1 MRRILLIKNPAAAR
15 TRERTLDAV
24 VAVLKQAG
32 ATVDVEL
39 TRCHGD
45 AEAIARRGV
54 ESGGVDVVAVYGG
67 DGTMMQAVA
76 GMVGHSAHLG
86 IIPGG
91 TGNLLAG
98 NLGLPRDPR
107 AAAGIV
113 ARGEPRRIDLGKVE
127 MADRDRFF
135 AVACGAG
142 YDADIMAR
150 TGGEAKRRWGMG
162 AYVSHIVRTVNEIAP
177 TPFSVTID
185 GKTIELEAAM
195 LLVANCPQ
203 VIPPFLSLGRD
214 IAFDDGV
221 LDVVALK
228 ARGLAEVTSTVW
240 SLMRRHPDNAQ
251 VRRFSGHEIRVE
263 ANPSQ
268 AVQLDGDADG
278 RTPFVATVL
287 PGALSVIVG

>member
-1 MRRILLIKNPAAAR
+1 
-15 TRERTLDAV
+15 V
-24 VAVLKQAG
+24 VAVTKRTG
-32 ATVDVEL
+32 AEVDVEL
-39 TRCHGD
+39 TKGHGD
-45 AEAIARRGV
+45 AESIARRGL
-54 ESGGVDVVAVYGG
+54 EGGGVDVVAVYGG

-76 GMVGHSAHLG
+76 GMAGHSVHLG

-107 AAAGIV
+107 AAAQII
-113 ARGEPRRIDLGKVE
+113 ATGEARRIDLGSLE
-127 MADRDRFF
+127 MADGDRLF

-150 TGGEAKRRWGMG
+150 TGGAAKRRWGMG
-162 AYVSHIVRTVNEIAP
+162 AYVSHIVRTVKEIAP
-177 TPFSVTID
+177 APFCVTVD

-195 LLVANCPQ
+195 LLVANCTQ
-203 VIPPFLSLGRD
+203 VIPPFLSLGRE
-214 IAFDDGV
+214 IAFDDGK

-240 SLMRRHPDNAQ
+240 RLMRRHPDNDQ
-251 VRRFSGHEIRVE
+251 VRRFSGREIRVE
-263 ANPSQ
+263 ADPPQ

-278 RTPFVATVL
+278 RTPFVARVL